1 MTCVGGCVSGLKV
14 AFKTSTSTSTF
25 QLSRQVSK
33 RQYHTSKSVNR
44 SERMKF
50 VDPIE
55 SESTRER
62 TPSQGILN
70 RCLLV
75 ELFLL
80 EFFSFLGYYLAS
92 GVIPYCTV
100 KFRKKKPPCIS
111 PPKFPPWKFAHKYK
125 VNDKAKTVISPISQ
139 TRSLLNVYHDLP
151 EICRQ
156 PSLSCLAKQF
166 YNFEY

>member
-14 AFKTSTSTSTF
+14 TLKHLQSTSTSTF

-33 RQYHTSKSVNR
+33 RLCHTNKSVNR

-62 TPSQGILN
+62 TLSQGILN

-80 EFFSFLGYYLAS
+80 EFFSFLGYYVAS

-100 KFRKKKPPCIS
+100 KFRKKAPLNIS
-111 PPKFPPWKFAHKYK
+111 PP
-125 VNDKAKTVISPISQ
+125 NS
-139 TRSLLNVYHDLP
+139 
-151 EICRQ
+151 
-156 PSLSCLAKQF
+156 
-166 YNFEY
+166 

>member
-1 MTCVGGCVSGLKV
+1 MPKACNDAQKKQQFLTSCFSFFVFVPVSKLGSGNGNDVRERVCFRFESCLN
-14 AFKTSTSTSTF
+14 TSTSTSTF

-33 RQYHTSKSVNR
+33 RLCHTNKTVNR

-55 SESTRER
+55 SESIRER

-80 EFFSFLGYYLAS
+80 EFFSFLGYYVAS
-92 GVIPYCTV
+92 GVIPYCNV
-100 KFRKKKPPCIS
+100 KFRKKAPPNIS
-111 PPKFPPWKFAHKYK
+111 PP
-125 VNDKAKTVISPISQ
+125 NS
-139 TRSLLNVYHDLP
+139 
-151 EICRQ
+151 
-156 PSLSCLAKQF
+156 
-166 YNFEY
+166 